1 MVYIILVNYNGLKDT
16 LECLESLTHIEYHD
30 YKIIVVDNGS
40 TDNSLETLRN
50 LENDSLIV
58 LDAGGNTGFSG
69 GNNVGIKYA
78 MEHNANYVLLL
89 NNDTIVEK
97 NFLTPLVETAKRRND
112 QAVITPKILYEFDK
126 KTIWYAGGA
135 FNKLTSR
142 TSSFGIHEKDS
153 GQFDREKDVSFV
165 SGCCMLLPASVINI
179 VGLMEEDYFLY
190 CEDTDY
196 CCRIQ
201 KRGIKLV
208 YQPTSRIYH
217 KVSASSS
224 KVSELMSYYIIR
236 NKLYIVKR
244 FIDLRW
250 KCVAYAYVF
259 LETVKRM
266 ISGEYSR
273 KTTIISIYHF
283 VKGISGKIDE
293 L

>member
-1 MVYIILVNYNGLKDT
+1 MIYIIIVNYNGLKDT

-58 LDAGGNTGFSG
+58 LNAGRNTGFSG

-78 MEHNANYVLLL
+78 MEHNASHVLLL
-89 NNDTIVEK
+89 NNDTIVETD
-97 NFLTPLVETAKRRND
+97 FLLPLVETTKRRNN
-112 QAVITPKILYEFDK
+112 QAVVTPKILYEFDK
-126 KTIWYAGGA
+126 KTIWYAGGT
-135 FNKLTSR
+135 FDKLTSR

-153 GQFDREKDVSFV
+153 ERFDKEKDVSFI
-165 SGCCMLLPASVINI
+165 SGCCMLLPVSVINS

-201 KRGIKLV
+201 KHGIKLV

-217 KVSASSS
+217 KVSASTS
-224 KVSELMSYYIIR
+224 KLNETMSYYIVR
-236 NKLYIVKR
+236 NKFIIIKR
-244 FIDLRW
+244 FIVIPFRFF
-250 KCVAYAYVF
+250 AYVYV
-259 LETVKRM
+259 LMESLKR
-266 ISGEYSR
+266 IAKREYSSR
-273 KTTIISIYHF
+273 SVVKAIIHF
-283 VKGISGKIDE
+283 IKGVRGKI
-293 L
+293 